1 MRCANHILNL
11 VARDGLSVIS
21 RIISN
26 VKLLVLAVKGSP
38 QQWEELM
45 KHATECGLETN
56 KGISLDVSTRWNS
69 TFLMLRDAL
78 YYKDAFTHLKLAD
91 RRRYEHISPT
101 PEEWDKAK
109 MLFHALKK
117 FYDLTE
123 LLSGTLYPTANLFYK
138 GFCEIRSL
146 LGDWSTSEDINI
158 REMAISMSKNLRNI
172 GTKVM
177 LLLLWQVSLI
187 QGMYMP

>member
-1 MRCANHILNL
+1 MQP
-11 VARDGLSVIS
+11 SVVWKQIRVS
-21 RIISN
+21 H
-26 VKLLVLAVKGSP
+26 LMC
-38 QQWEELM
+38 QQ
-45 KHATECGLETN
+45 G
-56 KGISLDVSTRWNS
+56 WNS

-78 YYKDAFTHLKLAD
+78 YYKDAFTQLELAD

-158 REMAISMSKNLRNI
+158 REMAISMSKKFEKYWNKSNVALAVASFLDPRYVYAI
-172 GTKVM
+172 ICQLKCS
-177 LLLLWQVSLI
+177 LL
-187 QGMYMP
+187 